1 MSKAVHGGNI
11 EELSRKFNLDKEKL
25 IDFSANINPLGVNEK
40 VKKAIINALDKVE
53 KYPDITY
60 YNLKS
65 DISNFEGINYNNLV
79 LGNGAAE
86 IIFNLVRAV
95 SPKKVL
101 IPAPTFSEYEEASLS
116 INSSIEY
123 YYLKEEKNWNIDE
136 EILGLINEDIDIVF
150 ICNPNNPTG
159 VITKKEMLLNI
170 IEKAKETKTIVA
182 IDESFLDFV
191 KDSHKYSLVSLLKD
205 YDNIFIIKSLTKL
218 FAIPG
223 IRIGYGMSSNV
234 DIINKIQAISV
245 PWNINILAEVA
256 AITSLGDKK
265 YISKSIAYIEE
276 EKNYLYKELC
286 KFNDINVFEPSVNF
300 IMFKI
305 LKDIDLKYELMKE
318 NVIIRSCSNYNGLNE
333 NYYRIAVRTR
343 KENEVFLGTLRK
355 MLKYHI

>member
-25 IDFSANINPLGVNEK
+25 IDFSANINPIGINEK
-40 VKKAIINALDKVE
+40 VKEAIIEALGKVE

-65 DISNFEGINYNNLV
+65 AISNFEGIDYNNLV

-95 SPKKVL
+95 NPKKVL

-116 INSSIEY
+116 INSIIEY

-136 EILGLINEDIDIVF
+136 EILDLINEDIDIVF

-159 VITKKEMLLNI
+159 VITDKDILLKI
-170 IEKAKETKTIVA
+170 IEKARKTKTIVA
-182 IDESFLDFV
+182 IDESLLDFI
-191 KDSHKYSLVSLLKD
+191 KDSHKYSLVSLLKE

-223 IRIGYGMSSNV
+223 IRIGYGLSSGE
-234 DIINKIQAISV
+234 DTINKIQAISV

-256 AITSLGDKK
+256 AITALEDKE

-276 EKNYLYKELC
+276 EKDYLYSELS
-286 KFNDINVFEPSVNF
+286 KFNDIEVFNPSVNF
-300 IMFKI
+300 IMFKT
-305 LKDIDLKYELMKE
+305 LNDIDLKYKLMKR
-318 NVIIRSCSNYNGLNE
+318 NIIIRSCSNYSGLNE

-343 KENEVFLGTLRK
+343 KENKIFLDTLRK
-355 MLKYHI
+355 VLKHHI

>member
-40 VKKAIINALDKVE
+40 VKKAIIDALDKVE

-65 DISNFEGINYNNLV
+65 AISNFEEIDYNNLV

-86 IIFNLVRAV
+86 IIFNLVRAIN
-95 SPKKVL
+95 PKKVL

-123 YYLKEEKNWNIDE
+123 YYLKEENNWNIDE
-136 EILGLINEDIDIVF
+136 EILDLINEDIDIAF

-159 VITKKEMLLNI
+159 VTTEKNILLKI
-170 IEKAKETKTIVA
+170 IEKAKKTKTIVA

-191 KDSHKYSLVSLLKD
+191 TDSHKYSLVSLLKE

-223 IRIGYGMSSNV
+223 IRIGYGLSSSK
-234 DIINKIQAISV
+234 DIINKIQNISV

-256 AITSLGDKK
+256 AITSLEDKD
-265 YISKSIAYIEE
+265 YILKSIEYIEK
-276 EKNYLYKELC
+276 EKNYLYRELS
-286 KFNDINVFEPSVNF
+286 KFKDIMVFKPSVNF
-300 IMFKI
+300 IMFKT
-305 LKDIDLKYELMKE
+305 LKDIDLKYELMKR
-318 NVIIRSCSNYNGLNE
+318 NIIIRSCNNYNGLNE
-333 NYYRIAVRTR
+333 NYFRMAVRTR
-343 KENEVFLGTLRK
+343 IENEIFISELRK
-355 MLKYHI
+355 VLKHYI

>member
-11 EELSRKFNLDKEKL
+11 EELSREFNLDKEKL

-40 VKKAIINALDKVE
+40 VKEAIIDALDKVE

-65 DISNFEGINYNNLV
+65 AISNFEDIDYKNLV

-86 IIFNLVRAV
+86 IIFNLVRAIN
-95 SPKKVL
+95 PKKVL

-136 EILGLINEDIDIVF
+136 EILDLINEDIDIVF

-159 VITKKEMLLNI
+159 VITDKDILLRIIKKAR
-170 IEKAKETKTIVA
+170 KTKTIVA

-191 KDSHKYSLVSLLKD
+191 KDSHKYSLVRLLKE
-205 YDNIFIIKSLTKL
+205 YHNIFIIKSLTKL

-223 IRIGYGMSSNV
+223 IRIGYGLSSSK

-256 AITSLGDKK
+256 AITALDDKE
-265 YISKSIAYIEE
+265 YVEKSIAYIEE
-276 EKNYLYKELC
+276 EKYYLYKELS
-286 KFNDINVFEPSVNF
+286 KFNKIKVFNPSVNF
-300 IMFKI
+300 IMFKT

-318 NVIIRSCSNYNGLNE
+318 NIIIRSCSNYNGLNE

-343 KENEVFLGTLRK
+343 EENEVFLDTLRK
-355 MLKYHI
+355 VLRCNS

>member
-1 MSKAVHGGNI
+1 MSKAVHCGNL
-11 EELSRKFNLDKEKL
+11 EELSIKFNLDKKKL

-40 VKKAIINALDKVE
+40 VKKAIIDALDKVE

-65 DISNFEGINYNNLV
+65 AIGNFEDIDYSNLV

-95 SPKKVL
+95 NPKKVL

-116 INSSIEY
+116 VNSNIEY
-123 YYLKEEKNWNIDE
+123 YYLKEENDWSIDKD
-136 EILGLINEDIDIVF
+136 ILSFINEDIDIVF

-159 VITKKEMLLNI
+159 VITKKDILLSI

-182 IDESFLDFV
+182 IDESFLDFI
-191 KDSHKYSLVSLLKD
+191 KSSDKYSLVSLLKD

-223 IRIGYGMSSNV
+223 IRIGYGISNNM
-234 DIINKIQAISV
+234 DIINKIQSISV

-256 AITSLGDKK
+256 AINSLNDKE
-265 YISKSIAYIEE
+265 YISKSTAYIEE
-276 EKNYLYKELC
+276 EKKYLFKELC
-286 KFNDINVFEPSVNF
+286 KFNDVKIFKPSVNF
-300 IMFKI
+300 IMFK
-305 LKDIDLKYELMKE
+305 LKKDIDLKYELMKK
-318 NVIIRSCSNYNGLNE
+318 NIIIRSCSNYNGLDK

-343 KENEVFLGTLRK
+343 EENEIFINTLK
-355 MLKYHI
+355 KVIS

>member
-25 IDFSANINPLGVNEK
+25 IDFSANINPLGINER
-40 VKKAIINALDKVE
+40 VRKAIIDALDKVE

-65 DISNFEGINYNNLV
+65 AISDFENIDYNNLV

-95 SPKKVL
+95 NPKKVL

-123 YYLKEEKNWNIDE
+123 YYLKEENNWNIDE
-136 EILGLINEDIDIVF
+136 EIIDLINEDIDIVF

-159 VITKKEMLLNI
+159 VITDKDILLKI
-170 IEKAKETKTIVA
+170 IEKAKKTKTIVA

-191 KDSHKYSLVSLLKD
+191 KDSHKYSLVSLLKE

-223 IRIGYGMSSNV
+223 IRIGYGLSSSK
-234 DIINKIQAISV
+234 DIISKIQTISV

-256 AITSLGDKK
+256 AINALEDKE

-276 EKNYLYKELC
+276 EKKYLYRELS
-286 KFNDINVFEPSVNF
+286 KFNDIKVFNPSVNF
-300 IMFKI
+300 IMFKT
-305 LKDIDLKYELMKE
+305 LKDIDLKYELMK
-318 NVIIRSCSNYNGLNE
+318 NNIIIRSCSNYNGLNE
-333 NYYRIAVRTR
+333 SYYRIAVRRR
-343 KENEVFLGTLRK
+343 KENEAFINSLSKVLRDS
-355 MLKYHI
+355 I